1 MGRAPAQAQ
10 RQRGQQ
16 GQAGQQNV
24 NQLCDC
30 NSGLRA
36 VRCCKL
42 NMATISPPEAG
53 SALRPIVEKAQ
64 AAMQANKPQEAEK
77 LVLEV
82 LELSPGAPGA
92 LGILAQIRRQEKK
105 PRAAEVLLTRLVRI
119 DPNNYGAVCDLA
131 QILFSRHAW
140 GEAEARARSAIRLR
154 PRQPQ
159 GHNLLGMIL
168 TEANRPKTG
177 EFHYRKVLELREPD
191 AIIYANL
198 AWNLK
203 AQGRMDESRELY
215 EKSMV
220 MKAGVL
226 QTLLGYARMEET
238 DRKFDHALEL
248 LDQAEAVS
256 ANNPSIMLTRAVI
269 AGRNKDYEGA
279 VSILNDI
286 EKQRQQ
292 GLGPEETLEKG
303 RLFDKMGNYDDAFKA
318 FIEGKKKYT
327 ERSGNKYR
335 DEVAKQQI
343 GRIKNFF
350 TKGRLEFTPRGS
362 VKEDSAQP
370 IFVVGFMRSGTTMI
384 EQTLASH
391 SKVSAGDELTY
402 ISEITQI
409 MPRMLASPLT
419 YPEALSDLWFG
430 DQTEGLENMRDYYL
444 QRVRQQG
451 VIKDGSTMFTDK
463 MPLNE
468 THMGLITL
476 MFPKAPILHVIR
488 HPLDVILS
496 VFSNHMTHGMYCSYA
511 LESAAT
517 HYARVFDLIEHYK
530 TELGD
535 ELNYLPVRYE
545 DVVANQEEKVR
556 EMLDF
561 VGLEFEQ
568 ACLDFHENTR
578 YARTASYA
586 QVTEKLYDSSV
597 HRYQNYLDQLKPVI
611 PILEPAIKKLGY
623 EI

>member
-1 MGRAPAQAQ
+1 
-10 RQRGQQ
+10 
-16 GQAGQQNV
+16 
-24 NQLCDC
+24 
-30 NSGLRA
+30 
-36 VRCCKL
+36 
-42 NMATISPPEAG
+42 MATISPPEAG
-53 SALRPIVEKAQ
+53 SALRPMVEKAQ
-64 AAMQANKPQEAEK
+64 EALQKGSPQEAEK
-77 LVLEV
+77 LCLEV

-92 LGILAQIRRQEKK
+92 LAILAQVRRQENK
-105 PRAAEVLLTRLVRI
+105 PRAAEMLLTRLVTI
-119 DPNNYGAVCDLA
+119 DPNNYPATCDLA
-131 QILFSRHAW
+131 QILFARHAW

-159 GHNLLGMIL
+159 GHNLLGMIM
-168 TEANRPKTG
+168 TEANRPKIG

-215 EKSMV
+215 EKSLE
-220 MKAGVL
+220 MKDDVP

-238 DRKFDHALEL
+238 DRNFDRSKEL
-248 LDQAEAVS
+248 LDKVAEIQPK
-256 ANNPSIMLTRAVI
+256 NPSVMLTRAVI
-269 AGRNKDYEGA
+269 AGRQRDYEGA
-279 VSILNDI
+279 LSILEDI
-286 EKQRQQ
+286 ASQREQ

-303 RLFDKMGNYDDAFKA
+303 RLFDKMGKFDEAFAA
-318 FIEGKKKYT
+318 FTEGKKKYR
-327 ERSGNKYR
+327 EGSGNEYR
-335 DEVAKQQI
+335 TQIAMQQLN
-343 GRIKNFF
+343 RIRNFF
-350 TKGRLEFTPRGS
+350 NKGRLEFTPRGTL
-362 VKEDSAQP
+362 KEDSPQP

-391 SKVSAGDELTY
+391 SKVSAGDELPY
-402 ISEITQI
+402 IAEITQI

-419 YPEALSDLWFG
+419 YPDALSDLWFG
-430 DQTEGLENMRDYYL
+430 DQTEGLDNMRDYYL

-451 VIKDGSTMFTDK
+451 FVEEQSTMFTDK

-468 THMGLITL
+468 VHLGLISL

-511 LESAAT
+511 LETAAT
-517 HYARVFDLIEHYK
+517 HFARVFELVEHYK
-530 TELGD
+530 SELGD

-545 DVVANQEEKVR
+545 EVVSDQENKVK

-597 HRYQNYLDQLKPVI
+597 NRYQNYLEHLKPVI
-611 PILEPAIKKLGY
+611 PILEPAIKSLGY